1 MSAYLVTGATG
12 FVGGALTLELLEQT
26 RAPIHLLVRG
36 SAAEATD
43 RCLSVLR
50 VAAELYGRGADFI
63 DLHRGRL
70 HVHAGDLACDV
81 AAGQLAAHE
90 ITDVWHC
97 AASLKFEDRSRLEIF
112 AVNVDGTTRLL
123 DLAEQLGVE
132 RFNYI
137 STAYVAG
144 SMMGR
149 ISESPAPT
157 DTTPNNQYELS
168 KRIAESHVLQRDSM
182 HARIWRPSI
191 VVGHS
196 TTFAAVSAA
205 GLYGLIQDA
214 CRFRWRVGAI
224 FGPKFVMRQR
234 RMMADPAAQIN
245 LVPVD
250 LLARQAVSLS
260 LHPTFDARII
270 HLTNGSAPVMR
281 DLMSIMSAMTGIP
294 EPEYVGS
301 TTGFTP
307 IEQRFHRTMQF
318 YAPHVVGTKAFAQDV
333 AQRYGAA
340 IDFPMSPDHLHSMI
354 AWYLD
359 HTGLTREVGVA

>member
-70 HVHAGDLACDV
+70 HVHAGDLACVV

-97 AASLKFEDRSRLEIF
+97 AASLKFEDRNRLEIF

-132 RFNYI
+132 
-137 STAYVAG
+137 
-144 SMMGR
+144 
-149 ISESPAPT
+149 
-157 DTTPNNQYELS
+157 
-168 KRIAESHVLQRDSM
+168 RIAESHVLQRDSM

-205 GLYGLIQDA
+205 GLYGLIQDV
-214 CRFRWRVGAI
+214 CRFRRRVDAI

-260 LHPTFDARII
+260 LHPTFDERII

-281 DLMSIMSAMTGIP
+281 DLMSIMSRMTGIP

-333 AQRYGAA
+333 APRYGAP